1 MLDVFTNIRLLDLI
15 DIGIVAF
22 IIYRIILLIKGTRAV
37 QMLLGLAVILAVY
50 MASRVGDLHTLNWF
64 LSNFLSSI
72 ILVIVVIFQNDIRRA
87 LMHVGRNPFL
97 ANTSRDESEIIDEL
111 VKACVALGNRK
122 IGALI
127 AIERET
133 GINDILE
140 SGTQIDARVSC
151 ELIRSIFMPS
161 SPIHDGALVL
171 QQGRLTMAGCFLP
184 LSQGSDVTKELG
196 TRHRA
201 AIGLTELADAVA
213 IIVSEETGKISVAV
227 NGGMTRNLD
236 AASLKRSWAVCW
248 NPASETQEEEKE
260 GGCLMFRLVTEN
272 WSLKLIS
279 LVFALLLW
287 MFIMGER
294 QLEVGYLVPLEL
306 QNIPKGLMVA
316 NEVPSQVDVRVS
328 GPRTLLMKVSPNDIS
343 IIVDLN
349 DLRPGLTTFKR
360 LEERLNLP
368 SGLRVTRLS
377 PSFIDLKLERIKQK
391 QVPVKITLEGEPL
404 PGYQIGRIM
413 AVPDQVLLRAVRLN

>member
-1 MLDVFTNIRLLDLI
+1 MLDVFTNIRLLDIL
-15 DIGIVAF
+15 DISIVAF

-97 ANTSRDESEIIDEL
+97 GGMTSREESEVIEEL

-140 SGTQIDARVSC
+140 SGTAIDARVSC
-151 ELIRSIFMPS
+151 ELIRAIFMPS

-171 QQGRLTMAGCFLP
+171 QQGRLTLAGCFLP
-184 LSQGSDVTKELG
+184 LSQGADLTKELG

-236 AASLKRSWAVCW
+236 ATSLKKVL
-248 NPASETQEEEKE
+248 
-260 GGCLMFRLVTEN
+260 GRLLEPRKVK
-272 WSLKLIS
+272 LKK
-279 LVFALLLW
+279 A
-287 MFIMGER
+287 R
-294 QLEVGYLVPLEL
+294 K
-306 QNIPKGLMVA
+306 KGA
-316 NEVPSQVDVRVS
+316 
-328 GPRTLLMKVSPNDIS
+328 
-343 IIVDLN
+343 
-349 DLRPGLTTFKR
+349 
-360 LEERLNLP
+360 
-368 SGLRVTRLS
+368 
-377 PSFIDLKLERIKQK
+377 
-391 QVPVKITLEGEPL
+391 
-404 PGYQIGRIM
+404 
-413 AVPDQVLLRAVRLN
+413 A